1 MRNST
6 NALRWT
12 LAVFLIACGSSGTPG
27 GGAQPNSDAHGS
39 GNDGA
44 VADLGTTDTSSSQD
58 APADVASTVDVSSG
72 PDTADVSA
80 DTTADTGQPAGPD
93 TASDGPTTDGLPAGL
108 KAVMITIPGNTLT
121 PGDKVMSDRLKS
133 SGFVVDTVSDMAVTT
148 MFAASHDLIVIS
160 SSAES
165 APLGTK
171 VRDVTVPV
179 VSIENGEYGPMR
191 MSGTNTGT
199 DSGMLANQTSV
210 TITMPNHPLAA
221 GLTGTVTISS
231 MAGELGWGVPAP
243 AAVIVATLTGNPARA
258 AVFGY
263 AAGAAMVGGQV
274 APARRVGYAVR
285 EALAAN
291 LTADGLKL
299 FDAAVTW
306 ALSK

>member
-1 MRNST
+1 MRNSS
-6 NALRWT
+6 NALRWA
-12 LAVFLIACGSSGTPG
+12 LVVFLVGCGSSTPG
-27 GGAQPNSDAHGS
+27 GSNPPRPDAGGAQ
-39 GNDGA
+39 NDGT
-44 VADLGTTDTSSSQD
+44 VADLGTTDTSSPAD
-58 APADVASTVDVSSG
+58 AAADVAAPQEVSSG
-72 PDTADVSA
+72 LDTTADVSA
-80 DTTADTGQPAGPD
+80 VTDTGGSGGSD
-93 TASDGPTTDGLPAGL
+93 TAADLPGGDGVPPGL
-108 KAVMITIPGNTLT
+108 KAVMITNPGNALT
-121 PGDKVMSDRLKS
+121 PGDKIMSDRLKS
-133 SGFVVDTVSDMAVTT
+133 RGFVVDTVSDAAVTT

-179 VSIENGEYGPMR
+179 VSIENGEYSPMR
-191 MSGTNTGT
+191 MSGANTGT
-199 DSGMLANQTSV
+199 DSGMLAGQTAV

-243 AAVIVATLTGNPARA
+243 SAVIVATLTGNPARA

-263 AAGAAMVGGQV
+263 AAGAAMVGGQP